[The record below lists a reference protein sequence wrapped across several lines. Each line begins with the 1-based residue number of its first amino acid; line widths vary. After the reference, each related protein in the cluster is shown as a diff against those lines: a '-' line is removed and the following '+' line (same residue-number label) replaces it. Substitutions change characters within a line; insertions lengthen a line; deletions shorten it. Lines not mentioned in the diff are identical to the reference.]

1 MGASV
6 FQHGWRNLPRDVW
19 SNVAGNSPRMFGG
32 LGGLSG
38 LGGAGRDSG
47 AWSSEWRQISDPFND
62 ARERAVGRLRLEAEA
77 AGADAVLGVR
87 LRRTGRA
94 FAGEG
99 TVEFTAVGTAVRLPE
114 ALRTGAVVST
124 DLSGQ
129 DYVNLARAGCRPVGL
144 IGQTTATYV
153 ASSYGQGRVI
163 GSGNS
168 LFSIAGR
175 TNQELTDFT
184 QGFYAARTA
193 AVRDLSR
200 HARELGADGVVGV
213 EIDEEIHPRE
223 YEDANHNTHHDLIVI
238 IHMLGTAITD
248 GHPELPGPAPSLAVP
263 LSYRAV

>member
-1 MGASV
+1 MTRDEDTSGNRRAETELEQQRSREALEAGGLPLAAAERLRRFGDSDSDSPFSSSLSVNEFGLLHRLGIRPLVQVMGASV

-114 ALRTGAVVST
+114 ALRTGAARRHPNDRVRRS
-124 DLSGQ
+124 LSGRHPR
-129 DYVNLARAGCRPVGL
+129 VPGRATRPRRQEGDIPAVGP
-144 IGQTTATYV
+144 
-153 ASSYGQGRVI
+153 
-163 GSGNS
+163 
-168 LFSIAGR
+168 
-175 TNQELTDFT
+175 
-184 QGFYAARTA
+184 
-193 AVRDLSR
+193 R
-200 HARELGADGVVGV
+200 HAR
-213 EIDEEIHPRE
+213 
-223 YEDANHNTHHDLIVI
+223 T
-238 IHMLGTAITD
+238 
-248 GHPELPGPAPSLAVP
+248 GPQVH
-263 LSYRAV
+263 R